1 MYLIRRD
8 RPRGKMRP
16 LTNKRGGRP
25 MKKSNGQAVKKGK
38 SKKNRQKIEPE
49 LENEIIIGLIPKR
62 QNNKKKNTRIENI
75 TRPKKNKNNIQPK
88 KIKESVGVDASVRP
102 RKSKNNIQTKKPK
115 TSKIK
120 LKIIKWVAII
130 AILLTA
136 VVLFMLSDLF
146 NIKQIVVLNNS
157 KISTQEILNLSTLSL
172 GNNMFKT
179 MNKTIRDGVKT
190 NPYIENVKVKR
201 DLSGVVTL
209 EIEERTPTYILQYGN
224 SYLYINNQGYIL
236 EMSETPLE
244 LPKITGYVTNVEAIK
259 EGNRLEVEDLKKL
272 EDVIKIIELSKNTT
286 LVGKITEI
294 NIENSSNYI
303 LTIASEGK
311 TVQFGDNK
319 NIKVKILKIEAV
331 LKQTEGE
338 QGEIYFQNL
347 ERTIFKKAV

>member
-1 MYLIRRD
+1 
-8 RPRGKMRP
+8 
-16 LTNKRGGRP
+16 

-38 SKKNRQKIEPE
+38 SKKNRQKIETE
-49 LENEIIIGLIPKR
+49 LENEIIIGLTPKN
-62 QNNKKKNTRIENI
+62 QQT
-75 TRPKKNKNNIQPK
+75 KKNKNKVHTQKTKMKN
-88 KIKESVGVDASVRP
+88 VGASAYIDQ
-102 RKSKNNIQTKKPK
+102 KNSKNRNLPQKPK
-115 TSKIK
+115 TSKLK
-120 LKIIKWVAII
+120 LKIIKWIAII

-136 VVLFMLSDLF
+136 VILFMLSDLF

-157 KISTQEILNLSTLSL
+157 KISSQEILNLSTLSI

-201 DLSGVVTL
+201 DLSGIVTL

-236 EMSETPLE
+236 EMSEAPLE
-244 LPKITGYVTNVEAIK
+244 LPKITGYGTNVDAIK

-286 LVGKITEI
+286 LAGKITEI

-319 NIKVKILKIEAV
+319 NIKVKLLKIEAV
-331 LKQTEGE
+331 LKQTAGE

>member
-1 MYLIRRD
+1 M
-8 RPRGKMRP
+8 
-16 LTNKRGGRP
+16 KR
-25 MKKSNGQAVKKGK
+25 SNGQAVKKGK
-38 SKKNRQKIEPE
+38 SKKNKQKIEPA
-49 LENEIIIGLIPKR
+49 LENEIIIGLTPKK

-75 TRPKKNKNNIQPK
+75 TRPKKNKNHIHPK
-88 KIKESVGVDASVRP
+88 KTKKDVGAGAHIDP
-102 RKSKNNIQTKKPK
+102 REKRTSPRKPK
-115 TSKIK
+115 TSKLK
-120 LKIIKWVAII
+120 LKIIKWIAII

-136 VVLFMLSDLF
+136 VILFMLSDLF

-157 KISTQEILNLSTLSL
+157 KISTQEILNLSTLSI

-201 DLSGVVTL
+201 DLSGIVTL
-209 EIEERTPTYILQYGN
+209 EIQERTPTYILQYGN

-244 LPKITGYVTNVEAIK
+244 LPKITGYTTNVEAIK

-294 NIENSSNYI
+294 NIEDSNNYI

-311 TVQFGDNK
+311 TVQFGNNK
-319 NIKVKILKIEAV
+319 NVKVKLLKIEAV

-347 ERTIFKKAV
+347 ERTIFTKAV

>member
-1 MYLIRRD
+1 
-8 RPRGKMRP
+8 
-16 LTNKRGGRP
+16 

-38 SKKNRQKIEPE
+38 SKRNRQKIEPA
-49 LENEIIIGLIPKR
+49 LENEIIIGLTPKR

-75 TRPKKNKNNIQPK
+75 TRPKKNKNHIQPQ
-88 KIKESVGVDASVRP
+88 KIKENVRADASAMHVSSVTHKFEQLTDVRP
-102 RKSKNNIQTKKPK
+102 RKSKNNIQTKRPK
-115 TSKIK
+115 TSKLK
-120 LKIIKWVAII
+120 LKIIKWIVII
-130 AILLTA
+130 VVLLTA
-136 VVLFMLSDLF
+136 VILFMLSSVF

-157 KISTQEILNLSTLSL
+157 KINTQEILNLSTLSI

-179 MNKTIRDGVKT
+179 MNKTIRDGIKT
-190 NPYIENVKVKR
+190 NPYIENVKIKR
-201 DLSGVVTL
+201 DLSGTVTL

-244 LPKITGYVTNVEAIK
+244 LPKITGYGTNVENIK

-294 NIENSSNYI
+294 NIEDSDNYI

-319 NIKVKILKIEAV
+319 NIKVKLLKIEAV